1 MEKQILEVQLSPDVR
16 EAIKEMTRSIAESR
30 RDYETK
36 IAESRRESDASRRK
50 TDAMI
55 AESRRETER
64 VIADSRRDYEAKI
77 AESEARLDAA
87 LRRFMDEGDKTI
99 KRLKSDV
106 GGVGHS
112 LGRMTELL
120 VVPGIKIEME
130 KVGHKFTRSYAN
142 KKFKGF
148 VRGFRQLIAEVDLF
162 LSNGDEAM
170 AVEIKTSLS
179 AEDVNNHLDRL
190 KKLRDYEEDTNLKDK
205 KLYGAIVG
213 VLIDYHARKLALK
226 NGLYVV
232 EVLEYEKML
241 KTEKPER
248 RKAW

>member
-1 MEKQILEVQLSPDVR
+1 MTELEKTVDRLGRTVEDYVR
-16 EAIKEMTRSIAESR
+16 SSKVSTEEMNRRIAESH
-30 RDYETK
+30 RDYEAK
-36 IAESRRESDASRRK
+36 IAESRRE
-50 TDAMI
+50 TDAKI
-55 AESRRETER
+55 AESQRE
-64 VIADSRRDYEAKI
+64 YEAKI

-130 KVGHKFTRSYAN
+130 KVGHRFTRSYAN

-179 AEDVNNHLDRL
+179 VEDVNNHLDRL
-190 KKLRDYEEDTNLKDK
+190 KKLRDYEEDTNLKGK
-205 KLYGAIVG
+205 KLYGAVVG
-213 VLIDYHARKLALK
+213 VLIDHHARKLALK
-226 NGLYVV
+226 NGLYVI

>member
-1 MEKQILEVQLSPDVR
+1 MAVSTLFKPKSKNLE
-16 EAIKEMTRSIAESR
+16 EALAYMTETLTASAAA
-30 RDYETK
+30 YE
-36 IAESRRESDASRRK
+36 ASRAK
-50 TDAMI
+50 SEAEMKHII
-55 AESRRETER
+55 AESRRETDAK
-64 VIADSRRDYEAKI
+64 IAESQREYEAKI

-162 LSNGDEAM
+162 LSNGD
-170 AVEIKTSLS
+170 
-179 AEDVNNHLDRL
+179 
-190 KKLRDYEEDTNLKDK
+190 
-205 KLYGAIVG
+205 
-213 VLIDYHARKLALK
+213 
-226 NGLYVV
+226 
-232 EVLEYEKML
+232 
-241 KTEKPER
+241 
-248 RKAW
+248 